1 MQADD
6 KTDIAVV
13 EKRIAERNAEAARQ
27 EARLLLAVTGL
38 IVAVTAIFA
47 FMIRAGG

>member
-1 MQADD
+1 MQADY

-38 IVAVTAIFA
+38 ITAGTAILSIL
-47 FMIRAGG
+47 IRWPA